1 MAVTYT
7 NNWKN
12 VADKLRNIFRNE
24 FGGSLPV
31 YVGEG
36 NYADSQFL
44 KIIPTSNEIIE
55 KYAKGELREYIF
67 QINYYLMD
75 SNISQNAIIKMLRV
89 LSRIESLIANNR
101 TFTLA
106 DSSSINHSRL
116 VDYEI
121 LESEDEVQY
130 IVEMDYRCIHLGNNV

>member
-130 IVEMDYRCIHLGNNV
+130 IVEMDYRCIHLGNTV